1 MTFANEIYR
10 RLIRSFRVLRY
21 GTANRGACM
30 VHYVDLVPKRSLI
43 ASNARQIELADQISE
58 DDCAFVGHQ

>member
-1 MTFANEIYR
+1 
-10 RLIRSFRVLRY
+10 
-21 GTANRGACM
+21 M

-58 DDCAFVGHQ
+58 DDCAFAGHQ